1 VTRDE
6 LVTVLRQCSLLS
18 DLGQTALEQLSEHV
32 SLMHGQSGDRLYNE
46 GEAADGLYIV
56 AQGTCVAMA
65 KDMAGAERIVRTIP
79 TFDSFGELS
88 LLLRGERL
96 LSVQAQGD
104 VVLLELSTAEFRKMK
119 QNKPELCLMLVMAIV
134 RRLGRVLDESR
145 ESMKRV
151 MLRYHA
157 GVDGT

>member
-32 SLMHGQSGDRLYNE
+32 SIMHGQSGDRLYNE
-46 GEAADGLYIV
+46 GDAADGLYIV
-56 AQGTCVAMA
+56 AQGTCLALA
-65 KDMAGAERIVRTIP
+65 RDMAGSERIVRSIP

-96 LSVQAQGD
+96 LSVQAHD
-104 VVLLELSTAEFRKMK
+104 NVVLLELSAAEFRKMK
-119 QNKPELCLMLVMAIV
+119 QYQPDLCLMLVMAIV

>member
-1 VTRDE
+1 
-6 LVTVLRQCSLLS
+6 LS
-18 DLGQTALEQLSEHV
+18 DIGQTALEQLSEHV
-32 SLMHGQSGDRLYNE
+32 SLMHGQAGDRLYNE
-46 GEAADGLYIV
+46 GDPADGLYIV
-56 AQGTCVAMA
+56 ASGNCLAMA
-65 KDMAGAERIVRTIP
+65 RDMTGSECVVRTIP
-79 TFDSFGELS
+79 TYESFGELS

-96 LSVQAQGD
+96 LSVQALDD

-119 QNKPELCLMLVMAIV
+119 QQQPELCLTLVMAIV